1 MQIEIPT
8 YITFIFP
15 VFVAIVLLWV
25 ARYIS
30 DNRADREI
38 KNELDGA
45 EKLNEQ
51 AGLEAYR
58 IREAATECQKSTDVI
73 RERQSEARK
82 SVEQAQSGIRKARQD
97 NRTAEAIIEE
107 SLAIIEA
114 AEKEK

>member
-1 MQIEIPT
+1 MEIQT
-8 YITFIFP
+8 YFVFIVP
-15 VFVAIVLLWV
+15 IAVSLVLIWLS
-25 ARYIS
+25 RS
-30 DNRADREI
+30 LFDRFTGSAVE
-38 KNELDGA
+38 NQLDRA

-51 AGLEAYR
+51 TGLEAYR

-107 SLAIIEA
+107 SLAIIET